1 MAKRITALLLALIML
16 LVLTACGGTKTLHC
30 DRCGAEIPVEKD
42 SNITEDWIV
51 FCKDCE
57 EEIGPVVDPG

>member
-1 MAKRITALLLALIML
+1 MTKRIVEMLLAVIML
-16 LVLTACGGTKTLHC
+16 LALTACGGTRTVLC
-30 DRCGAEIPVEKD
+30 DRCGAEITVEKD